1 MAITEKDQHIEIV
14 RKHPT
19 LEHDCQQLVADSLQE
34 VLLVLSD
41 LALLGKQAHWNLV
54 GPRFRELHLQLDELV
69 TAWRLAADEVAER
82 AVALG
87 GVPDGSAG
95 TIAGRSPL
103 SGLPIRTIQD
113 SEVTELFTGVLSESV
128 TRVRTCMDAVEE
140 PEPVTADLLHGIVE
154 TLEEQLWMIQVQNI
168 TA

>member
-1 MAITEKDQHIEIV
+1 M
-14 RKHPT
+14 
-19 LEHDCQQLVADSLQE
+19 
-34 VLLVLSD
+34 
-41 LALLGKQAHWNLV
+41 
-54 GPRFRELHLQLDELV
+54 
-69 TAWRLAADEVAER
+69 
-82 AVALG
+82 
-87 GVPDGSAG
+87 
-95 TIAGRSPL
+95 IAGRSPL